1 MANVSAFNVKE
12 RVKSQI
18 LKIPG
23 VSGIGVSPARNVP
36 VNLGGEYG
44 PFEAPEMV
52 NIYVTRLTPELEAE
66 LPKEIDGVETNI
78 IEIGEVI
85 AFDVDPTMK
94 HRPAFPGISIGNIDI
109 TAGTLGA
116 VVIDNET
123 GLKAILSNTHVLTS
137 SPIQNTSSLEIFQPG
152 VHDGGAL
159 EENKI
164 ATLARWIVLKN
175 GEVDRN
181 FIDCGIAIPENQE
194 DLTEEVLGIGVPVG
208 AQSAEVDM
216 RVVKSGRTT
225 GVTFGNV
232 LDVNATLIVN
242 YLEHGIML
250 FDDLIV
256 ADKMGAPGDSGS
268 LVLNSENNRAIGLL
282 FAGSST
288 IIIICKMDRII
299 PALNITI
306 GDSGPV
312 LGEPPVQGLSPVTL
326 GLGVIGLLGIN
337 SIQGKKK
344 RHKK

>member
-1 MANVSAFNVKE
+1 MANISAFNVKE
-12 RVKSQI
+12 RVKDKL

-23 VSGIGVSPARNVP
+23 VSGVGVSPSRNVP
-36 VNLGGEYG
+36 VQLEGKYG

-85 AFDVDPTMK
+85 AFDEDPTMK

-123 GLKAILSNTHVLTS
+123 GLKVILSNAHVLTTS
-137 SPIQNTSSLEIFQPG
+137 AVQNTSSLEILQPG
-152 VHDGGAL
+152 PTDGGTL
-159 EENKI
+159 EEDKI

-175 GEVDRN
+175 GEFDRN
-181 FIDCGIAIPENQE
+181 FIDCGIAIPDNQE

-208 AQSAEVDM
+208 AESAEVDM

-242 YLEHGIML
+242 YRDDGLVL

-256 ADKMGAPGDSGS
+256 ADEMGAPGDSGS

-288 IIIICKMDRII
+288 RTIFCKMERII
-299 PALNITI
+299 PALNITP
-306 GDSGPV
+306 GDIRLGAIVLLAEVPEDPPISGAA
-312 LGEPPVQGLSPVTL
+312 
-326 GLGVIGLLGIN
+326 LLNTN
-337 SIQGKKK
+337 SKFWG
-344 RHKK
+344 